1 MYVSYR
7 AHISRTDFRRD
18 PTKSINLEIS
28 GPCRQV
34 ALGVFRLKRHAD
46 EDAATNTFKTVTG
59 KGLLTKKH
67 VFPAIG
73 PGRHA
78 AQREHIEPRT
88 PGFREM

>member
-1 MYVSYR
+1 MFPTGPTFPAQTSVE
-7 AHISRTDFRRD
+7 IRRS
-18 PTKSINLEIS
+18 PENLEIS
-28 GPCRQV
+28 GACRQV